1 MRLLYCFLATIA
13 FVSCNKEKLSE
24 STLSEAVYKVTFTGK
39 WTAPQFP
46 IPVNAHFTPIIGMV
60 HNSSTFMFRPGAM
73 ATIGVERVAEDGNSF
88 PLLQEIDSLT
98 ALKKAAS
105 TQIIFTPGISNS
117 SSITIYTNSN
127 YPLFSCMSML
137 APTPDWFLGLHDFS
151 LRQGAGWLSDS
162 TVNVYA
168 YDGGTEQGDVFDQNN
183 LPTIPQQPVAKLTT
197 ANASVLANGN
207 TNIAPIG
214 TIRFV
219 RQ

>member
-1 MRLLYCFLATIA
+1 MRLLNCFFAIIV
-13 FVSCNKEKLSE
+13 FVSCTKEKLQQP
-24 STLSEAVYKVTFTGK
+24 TYSEAVYKVTFTGK

-46 IPVNAHFTPIIGMV
+46 VPANAHFTPIIGMV
-60 HNSSTFMFRPGAM
+60 HNSSAFMFRPGAM

-98 ALKKAAS
+98 AQKKAAS
-105 TQIIFTPGISNS
+105 AQIIFTPGISNS
-117 SSITIYTNSN
+117 STITIYCNSN

-137 APTPDWFLGLHDFS
+137 APTPDWFLGIHDFS
-151 LRQGAGWLSDS
+151 LLQGSSWLSDS

-168 YDGGTEQGDVFDQNN
+168 YDAGTEQGDIFDQNN
-183 LPTIPQQPVAKLTT
+183 LPTAPQQPVALLTP
-197 ANASVLANGN
+197 ANAMVLANGN
-207 TNIAPIG
+207 SSIAPIG

>member
-1 MRLLYCFLATIA
+1 MRLLYCFLSAIA
-13 FVSCNKEKLSE
+13 FVSCTKEKTE
-24 STLSEAVYKVTFTGK
+24 ASTYSEAVYKVTFTGK

-46 IPVNAHFTPIIGMV
+46 IPVNAHFTPLIGMV

-105 TQIIFTPGISNS
+105 TAIIFAPGINS
-117 SSITIYTNSN
+117 SSTISIYCNSN

-137 APTPDWFLGLHDFS
+137 APTPDWFFGLHDFS
-151 LRQGAGWLSDS
+151 LRQGTGWISDS

-168 YDGGTEQGDVFDQNN
+168 YDGGTEQGDVFDQTNP
-183 LPTIPQQPVAKLTT
+183 PTAPQQPVAKLTP

-207 TNIAPIG
+207 SSIAHIG